1 MLNWSGHSSGKED
14 PLKIL
19 RAVALLSTFCFM
31 AFSQTDTDG
40 QSVVPEPSMVVVMG
54 AALAGIGTVAW
65 RRNRK
70 K

>member
-1 MLNWSGHSSGKED
+1 M
-14 PLKIL
+14 KIL
-19 RAVALLSTFCFM
+19 RFAILCCSLCGCAL
-31 AFSQTDTDG
+31 AFDSDG
-40 QSVVPEPSMVVVMG
+40 TSEVPEPSMVVVMG